1 MINIMKLL
9 SSLTKNDLEGKRVIV
24 RGDLDVSDLS
34 ENDIRLQR
42 LVPTIKFLIESNA
55 KIILIGHRGRP
66 DGKVNNE
73 YSLKPVSDIL
83 EKMLGVKV
91 NFVFDI
97 AGVEAKEESEKLTNR
112 QIMCLENLRFDS
124 REENNDDLFSKSLS
138 ELGDIYINEA
148 FSVCHREHA
157 SIVGIPK
164 YLQAYAGLNLENEI
178 ENLDKIKNEPERPLV
193 ILVNGVKEDKLKMV
207 EPLSK
212 LADKVLVGGRLP
224 DLMGDKGLES
234 VRLATDTQKIIV
246 GNLIMDKEDIT
257 LNTIDRFTKEVLKAK
272 TIVLAGVL
280 GKFEDEGHSQGT
292 IKVFQAVANSKSF
305 KVVGGGDSLSAIN
318 KYNLQDKFNWISV
331 GGGAMLEFLVNN
343 NLVGIEALQN

>member
-1 MINIMKLL
+1 MKLL
-9 SSLTKNDLEGKRVIV
+9 SKLTKTELEGKRIIV

-34 ENDIRLQR
+34 EKDIRLQR
-42 LVPTIKFLIESNA
+42 LIPTLKFLIEKNS
-55 KIILIGHRGRP
+55 KVILIGHRGRP
-66 DGKVNNE
+66 EGKVNNE
-73 YSLKPVSDIL
+73 YSLKPVSDVL
-83 EKMLGVKV
+83 ERMLDIKI

-97 AGVEAKEESEKLTNR
+97 AGVEAKEESEKLTNG

-124 REENNDDLFSKSLS
+124 REENNDDVFSKTLAES
-138 ELGDIYINEA
+138 GDIYVNEA
-148 FSVCHREHA
+148 FSVSHRKHS
-157 SIVGIPK
+157 SIVGITK
-164 YLQAYAGLNLENEI
+164 YLQSYAGLNFEKEI

-193 ILVNGVKEDKLKMV
+193 VLISGVKEDKLKMI

-234 VRLATDTQKIIV
+234 VRLATDTQKVII

-292 IKVFQAVANSKSF
+292 IKVFQAVANSKAF

-331 GGGAMLEFLVNN
+331 GGGAMIEYLVNN

>member
-1 MINIMKLL
+1 
-9 SSLTKNDLEGKRVIV
+9 
-24 RGDLDVSDLS
+24 LDVSSLS
-34 ENDIRLQR
+34 EKDIRLQR
-42 LVPTIKFLIESNA
+42 LVPTLKFLIENNS
-55 KIILIGHRGRP
+55 KIILTGHRGRP
-66 DGKVNNE
+66 EGKVNNE
-73 YSLKPVSDIL
+73 YSLKPVIDVL
-83 EKMLGVKV
+83 ENMLELKI

-97 AGVEAKEESEKLTNR
+97 AGVEANEESNKL
-112 QIMCLENLRFDS
+112 QGGEIMCLENLRFDS
-124 REENNDDLFSKSLS
+124 REEENDDAFSKSLS
-138 ELGDIYINEA
+138 ELRDIYVNEA
-148 FSVCHREHA
+148 FSVCHRIHA

-164 YLQAYAGLNLENEI
+164 YLQSYAGLNLEKEI
-178 ENLDKIKNEPERPLV
+178 ENLSKIKKEPERPLV
-193 ILVNGVKEDKLKMV
+193 VLVSGVKEDKLKMV

-292 IKVFQAVANSKSF
+292 IKVFQAVANSKAF

-318 KYNLQDKFNWISV
+318 KYNLQDKFDWISV
-331 GGGAMLEFLVNN
+331 GGGAMLEFLVNS